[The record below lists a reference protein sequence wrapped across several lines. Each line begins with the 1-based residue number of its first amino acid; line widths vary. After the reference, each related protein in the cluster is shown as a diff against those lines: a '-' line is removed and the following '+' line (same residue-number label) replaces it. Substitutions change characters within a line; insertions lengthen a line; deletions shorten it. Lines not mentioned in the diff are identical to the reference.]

1 MTQALRHEQLER
13 NEVIAEA
20 HRWVGTPFKHDAE
33 VLGVGVDCAHLI
45 NAVYTA
51 AKRMTH
57 IKFPHYAPDWW
68 KHAEDPEQ
76 HIIENAKLHFKEIT
90 AAQAKPGDWVVLFI
104 GRAWAHC
111 AIIVGNHQVIE
122 AWPTRALVS
131 LVNSREE
138 RLYRTHQKRYFTC
151 W

>member
-1 MTQALRHEQLER
+1 MNETHEQLER
-13 NEVIAEA
+13 ELVIKEA
-20 HRWVGTPFKHDAE
+20 RSWVGTKFVHAGRVKGA
-33 VLGVGVDCAHLI
+33 GVDCAGLV
-45 NAVYTA
+45 AEVYCKA
-51 AKRMTH
+51 NRMPPITW
-57 IKFPHYAPDWW
+57 PHYAPDWW
-68 KHAEDPEQ
+68 KHAKDPEQ

-104 GRAWAHC
+104 GKAWAHC
-111 AIIVGNHQVIE
+111 AIIVGDHQVIE